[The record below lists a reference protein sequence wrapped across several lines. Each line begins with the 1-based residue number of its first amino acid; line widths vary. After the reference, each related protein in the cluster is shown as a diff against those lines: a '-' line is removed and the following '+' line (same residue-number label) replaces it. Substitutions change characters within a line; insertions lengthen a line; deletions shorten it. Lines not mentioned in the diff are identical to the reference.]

1 MKKFTGNANGDF
13 HQQTQVN
20 GNGVAKGSPGKISAN
35 GKDSEGSKA
44 CAVMWLVPAS
54 SGMLRIEI
62 EKWSFYSQVKQSYL
76 NLLTSNIYVFLKRMD
91 VIICLN
97 IN

>member
-44 CAVMWLVPAS
+44 CAVM
-54 SGMLRIEI
+54 
-62 EKWSFYSQVKQSYL
+62 
-76 NLLTSNIYVFLKRMD
+76 
-91 VIICLN
+91 
-97 IN
+97 